1 MTYLLSC
8 HGTVVCHDPA
18 TGALTHRGLS
28 EADDLLD
35 VGDLGEQLQIGVGT
49 FLRNDIFGLT
59 LVLDSGPLSGWTV
72 TRSAEVQALFVVR
85 DGQYITALADRA
97 DLVVAPDRPVFESA
111 FVVIGAG
118 DLAVLRGLLAG
129 HWLTEADAAAVAAA
143 MAPAFGVRIGGVPV
157 DLRFNLPFDR
167 TDWPNRL
174 VVHTDVWRVR
184 QIHRYRPLV
193 YFVVFGDARV
203 MRQFALSV
211 KSLVT
216 VGGYDGEILVI
227 TDKAPGEI
235 QAVLPRGVAVALL
248 PTLAADRVA
257 YIAARY
263 AIADWRGAGDYQPLL
278 YADADIVFDRPIAPM
293 LREIALSDR
302 VCATAEPYR
311 VADSPLVG
319 RDLLADDHCPVAADR
334 FGFNA
339 GTLGVPNMARHGQ
352 TMALIA
358 RTLRNRRE
366 VVGRDAGGL
375 VDQPIANY
383 VAVRTG
389 GFDTSVL
396 SRYVRL
402 SAAAADPAGRR
413 GLVHFCWV
421 PDADARIAAMTAYL
435 AALGSGHG
443 A

>member
-1 MTYLLSC
+1 MAYLLSC

-18 TGALTHRGLS
+18 TGALTHCALA
-28 EADDLLD
+28 EAGALLD
-35 VGDLGEQLQIGVGT
+35 VGDLDERLQVGVGN

-59 LVLDSGPLSGWTV
+59 LMLDSGPLAGWTV

-85 DGQYITALADRA
+85 DGQYMTALADRA

-111 FVVIGAG
+111 FVAIGDG

-129 HWLTEADAAAVAAA
+129 LWLTEADEAPVAAA
-143 MAPAFGVRIGGVPV
+143 MAPAFGVRIGGLPV

-174 VVHTDVWRVR
+174 TVHTDVWRVR

-211 KSLVT
+211 ASLVT
-216 VGGYDGEILVI
+216 AGGYDGEILVI
-227 TDKAPGEI
+227 TDKTPEGI
-235 QAVLPRGVAVALL
+235 QALLPAGVAVTLL
-248 PTLAADRVA
+248 PARAVDRVA

-263 AIADWRGAGDYQPLL
+263 AIAEWRGAGDYKPLL

-302 VCATAEPYR
+302 VCAAAEPYR

-319 RDLLADDHCPVAADR
+319 SDLLADDHCPVAADR

-339 GTLGVPNMARHGQ
+339 GTLGIPNMVLHGQ

-366 VVGRDAGGL
+366 VVERDSAGL

-383 VAVRTG
+383 VAVRSG
-389 GFDTSVL
+389 GFDTTVL

-421 PDADARIAAMTAYL
+421 PDADARIAAMTGYL
-435 AALGSGHG
+435 AALSGHR